1 MPFKKGY
8 KPWNKGKV
16 GVQEAW
22 NKGVKGS
29 TKGKALTPEKE
40 EARKKKISEGMKK
53 HGGYRAGSG
62 RGKKGWY
69 KGFFCDSSW
78 ELAFVIYCLDHD
90 ISIKRN
96 TQKLSY
102 VFEDKERSYIPDFIV
117 NDKLVEIK
125 GYKTKQWDAKLAANP
140 DVVVY
145 YEEDLQEILQYVR
158 LTYGNDFITL
168 YE

>member
-1 MPFKKGY
+1 MAPKKGFI
-8 KPWNKGKV
+8 PWNKGKV

-53 HGGYRAGSG
+53 HGGYRIGSG

-78 ELAFVIYCLDHD
+78 ELAFVIYCLDHN

-96 TQKLSY
+96 AQKLPY
-102 VFEDKERSYIPDFIV
+102 VFEEKERSYIPDFIV
-117 NDKLVEIK
+117 NDKFVEIK
-125 GYKTKQWDAKLAANP
+125 GYKTKQWDAKLAVNP
-140 DVVVY
+140 DIVVY